1 MADPQIV
8 NNTAQQ
14 RFELKAGGHTAFL
27 FYTRDRNTM
36 RLIHTEVPEALQ
48 GHGIGSQL
56 VGGVLHL
63 AQKQGLTIIP
73 SCPFVTDYLKR
84 HREFLPL
91 VDADHRRLVDTE
103 DRTA

>member
-14 RFELKAGGHTAFL
+14 RFELKLGGHTASL
-27 FYTRDRNTM
+27 FYTRERNTL

-48 GHGIGSQL
+48 GHGVGSQL
-56 VGGVLHL
+56 VGRVLNL
-63 AQKQGLTIIP
+63 AQQQGLTIIP
-73 SCPFVTDYLKR
+73 SCPFVADYLKR

-91 VDADHRRLVDTE
+91 VDAAHRRLIDTG
-103 DRTA
+103 D